1 MAVTQAG
8 RNTDAGSSTRPEASD
23 FLNIDAHL
31 SDEERAVRER
41 VRSFVHE
48 RIKPNIKGWY
58 DEAVFPK
65 EIVPEFA
72 DLGLL
77 GMHLSGYGCA
87 GRSAVEYGLACMEL
101 EAGDSGL
108 RTFVSVQGSLAM
120 SAIHKF
126 GSEQQ
131 KQDWLPKMAKGEA
144 IGCFGLTEPTA
155 GSDPASMKTFARR
168 EGSDW
173 VLNGEKRW
181 IGLATI
187 ADVAVV
193 WARTDEEGNP
203 VRGFL
208 VPTDTEGFTAE
219 DITPKL
225 SMRASIQCDVRLE
238 DVRLPE
244 SAMLPGTRGLG
255 GPFACLN
262 EARYGI
268 IWGAMGA
275 ARDCYEAALAYAK
288 DREQFGHP
296 IASFQLVQQK
306 LANMLIEVGKG
317 TLLALHIGRMK
328 DAGTLRPEQISFGK
342 LNNVREAIEIARE
355 ARTVFGGNG
364 VTLDYPP
371 MRHMSNLESVRTY
384 EGTDEV
390 HTLILGGAITGIQA
404 FR

>member
-1 MAVTQAG
+1 MTVTQAG
-8 RNTDAGSSTRPEASD
+8 RNADTGAFDSPTVQD

-31 SDEERAVRER
+31 SDGEKGIREKVRL
-41 VRSFVHE
+41 FVHD

-65 EIVPEFA
+65 EIVSEFA
-72 DLGLL
+72 ELGLL

-120 SAIHKF
+120 SAISRF
-126 GSEQQ
+126 GSEEQ
-131 KQDWLPKMAKGEA
+131 KQEWLPRMARGET

-155 GSDPASMKTFARR
+155 GSDPASMKTFASK

-193 WARTDEEGNP
+193 WARTDEEKNP

-208 VPTDTEGFTAE
+208 VPTDSAGFTAK

-225 SMRASIQCDVRLE
+225 SMRASIQCDIELKN
-238 DVRLPE
+238 VRLPE
-244 SAMLPGTRGLG
+244 GAMLPEARGLG

-275 ARDCYEAALAYAK
+275 ARDCYESALAYAK
-288 DREQFGHP
+288 EREQFGRP
-296 IASFQLVQQK
+296 IASFQLVQEK

-328 DAGTLRPEQISFGK
+328 DAGTLEPEHISFGK

-390 HTLILGGAITGIQA
+390 HTLILGNAITGISA

>member
-1 MAVTQAG
+1 MATTAKQAG
-8 RNTDAGSSTRPEASD
+8 AGTSIRPGVED

-31 SDEERAVRER
+31 SEGEIGVREG
-41 VRSFVHE
+41 VRSFVRE
-48 RIKPNIKGWY
+48 RIKPNIKTWY
-58 DEAVFPK
+58 DEAVFPR

-72 DLGLL
+72 ELGLL
-77 GMHLSGYGCA
+77 GMHLHGYGCA
-87 GRSAVEYGLACMEL
+87 GKSAVEYGLACMEL

-126 GSEQQ
+126 GSEEH
-131 KQDWLPKMAKGEA
+131 KQEWLPRLARGES

-168 EGSDW
+168 SSEGSDW

-208 VPTDTEGFTAE
+208 VPTDTPGFSAK

-225 SMRASIQCDVRLE
+225 SMRASIQCDVHLE

-244 SAMLPGTRGLG
+244 SAMLPEARGLG
-255 GPFACLN
+255 GPFSCLN

-268 IWGAMGA
+268 TWGAMGA
-275 ARDCYEAALAYAK
+275 ARDCYESALAYAK
-288 DREQFGHP
+288 EREQFGQP
-296 IASFQLVQQK
+296 IAAFQLVQQ
-306 LANMLIEVGKG
+306 
-317 TLLALHIGRMK
+317 
-328 DAGTLRPEQISFGK
+328 
-342 LNNVREAIEIARE
+342 
-355 ARTVFGGNG
+355 
-364 VTLDYPP
+364 
-371 MRHMSNLESVRTY
+371 
-384 EGTDEV
+384 
-390 HTLILGGAITGIQA
+390 
-404 FR
+404 